1 MRTLRS
7 RASDRNDPAIRRATL
22 SDHGYRGHRDCLP
35 YSTPNARPVRI
46 SGHFPRF
53 KRLNG
58 RKVRVSRTL
67 RRFSAAPPAL
77 ASEADAP
84 TGNLRHSPARRPRAQ
99 AAPRPRRTCTP
110 SRWCGAQPTTTSPD
124 GSPVTSNIGCE
135 DVHPARPRPPPPPL
149 SGTHRRS
156 HASERWCSARPPIN
170 PAGRPGG
177 SRSSGRRRELVQR
190 CVRRTRS

>member
-22 SDHGYRGHRDCLP
+22 SDHGYRGHRDRLP

-53 KRLNG
+53 RRLNG

-67 RRFSAAPPAL
+67 RRFSAAPPGL

-135 DVHPARPRPPPPPL
+135 DVHPARPRPPTP
-149 SGTHRRS
+149 T
-156 HASERWCSARPPIN
+156 
-170 PAGRPGG
+170 
-177 SRSSGRRRELVQR
+177 SGRLLPAFPRLSTPVFGPTSNQSWTSRASVWRLGAGLGPR
-190 CVRRTRS
+190 VRP